1 MKTQTAIEDLTP
13 KAKQTRETILKT
25 AIDLFVQKGY
35 DDTTMR
41 DIAAAS
47 GCSLGLAYRYYPSKS
62 HLVLSLY
69 DQIAQEFEEHVDDL
83 PAGTLAERFEAA
95 MKLKFEL
102 LQPYRAAFGAIIG
115 VILSPDSGVAV
126 LGEEAKETRT
136 FAIRSFAKVVLGSK
150 DAPKQPQLDQMTDL
164 FYAGHLLM
172 LLFWTT
178 DRTPNMKATYSLLSV
193 SKEVLAFVR
202 PMLRLPQ
209 VSRMLTRITQA
220 MSPVFGGMTRP
231 DEG

>member
-1 MKTQTAIEDLTP
+1 MKTLTAVEELTP

-25 AIDLFVQKGY
+25 AVQLFVEKGY

-41 DIAAAS
+41 DIAAAA

-62 HLVLSLY
+62 HLVHTLY
-69 DQIAQEFEEHVDDL
+69 DQVAQEFEEHLDDL
-83 PAGTLAERFEAA
+83 PAGTLADRFDAA
-95 MKLKFEL
+95 MRMKFEML
-102 LQPYRAAFGAIIG
+102 LPYRAAFGAIIG
-115 VILSPDSGVAV
+115 AILSPDSGVAV
-126 LGEEAKETRT
+126 LGDEAKETRN
-136 FAIRSFAKVVLGSK
+136 FAIRSFAKIVMGSK

-178 DRTPNMKATYSLLSV
+178 DRTPEARATYELLAV
-193 SKEVLAFVR
+193 TKEVLAFVR

-209 VSRMLTRITQA
+209 VARMLTRITQA
-220 MSPVFGGMTRP
+220 MSPVFGGLTRP
-231 DEG
+231 SSS